1 MTNEE
6 ITWTYG
12 LMKADGAM
20 DTIIHKGPVPLE
32 KIREAVGGEFTFIHF
47 NDQYETVAAVRKDSE
62 GLPEN
67 KHWPTLRGDVVIG
80 KMDGDG
86 NYLGMMGVPV

>member
-6 ITWTYG
+6 VTWTYG
-12 LMKADGAM
+12 LMKADGSM
-20 DTIIHKGPVPLE
+20 DTIMHKGPIPLS
-32 KIREAVGGEFTFIHF
+32 KIREVLGGEFTFVHF
-47 NDQYETVAAVRKDSE
+47 QDRTVAAVRKDSE
-62 GLPEN
+62 GLPSN

-86 NYLGMMGVPV
+86 NYLGMMGVAI